1 MHPRV
6 PWLVKKL
13 YGHRFI
19 KSMQKACAV
28 STALSSARM
37 ATYRSAAAAAGFGG
51 EEALALYAWNARVS
65 GALLTP
71 LHICEVVVRNAVADA
86 LELIHG
92 PSWPWSSGFER
103 SLPRCAGPGYNP
115 LTDLQRLKSKRSTAG
130 QIVAE
135 LKFVFWEKMF
145 TSRHDDRIW
154 NSCLIQVFPNLE
166 PANTTSENRKKIF
179 ENLNNVRL
187 LRNRIAHHEPIF
199 SRDLQADFCI
209 IIGLVEARC
218 RASASWMLKQQH
230 ALEVIAT
237 KPF

>member
-1 MHPRV
+1 MDIG
-6 PWLVKKL
+6 LSSQCKKP
-13 YGHRFI
+13 
-19 KSMQKACAV
+19 
-28 STALSSARM
+28 ALSRPPSHRLGWQRIEVRLLLSGSGVKRLWHFTPGTLA
-37 ATYRSAAAAAGFGG
+37 YRAHCSP
-51 EEALALYAWNARVS
+51 
-65 GALLTP
+65 P
-71 LHICEVVVRNAVADA
+71 LHVCEVVVRNAVADA

-130 QIVAE
+130 QIVTE

-166 PANTTSENRKKIF
+166 PANTTAENRKKIF

-187 LRNRIAHHEPIF
+187 LRNRIVHHEPIF

-218 RASASWMLKQQH
+218 RATASWMLKQQH

>member
-1 MHPRV
+1 MDIG
-6 PWLVKKL
+6 LSSQCKKP
-13 YGHRFI
+13 
-19 KSMQKACAV
+19 
-28 STALSSARM
+28 ALSRPPSHRLGWQ
-37 ATYRSAAAAAGFGG
+37 RIEVRLRLPGSGG

-145 TSRHDDRIW
+145 TSRHDDRSW

-166 PANTTSENRKKIF
+166 PANTTSENRK
-179 ENLNNVRL
+179 
-187 LRNRIAHHEPIF
+187 
-199 SRDLQADFCI
+199 
-209 IIGLVEARC
+209 
-218 RASASWMLKQQH
+218 
-230 ALEVIAT
+230 
-237 KPF
+237 

>member
-130 QIVAE
+130 RIVAE
-135 LKFVFWEKMF
+135 LKFVFWEKMLPADMMIESG
-145 TSRHDDRIW
+145 TRVLSK
-154 NSCLIQVFPNLE
+154 SFPTWS
-166 PANTTSENRKKIF
+166 P
-179 ENLNNVRL
+179 
-187 LRNRIAHHEPIF
+187 PI
-199 SRDLQADFCI
+199 RPQKT
-209 IIGLVEARC
+209 AR
-218 RASASWMLKQQH
+218 RYLK
-230 ALEVIAT
+230 T
-237 KPF
+237 